1 MDQTANL
8 LGALSITL
16 ASEIWEAINTE
27 FGATGETGAAV
38 VLLGV
43 EPLSISELAAAL
55 GITHSGGVRLVN
67 RLVSDEL
74 AERQPNPKDSRAVL
88 VALTSDGH
96 ARRERALSERAA
108 VLEPALVGLTTLE
121 RTALQGALRKVLAQ
135 LVVSPLAGTQI
146 CRLCDEGSCVPRG
159 CPVEDR
165 YRELAAHS

>member
-1 MDQTANL
+1 MSFM

-16 ASEIWEAINTE
+16 ASEVWEAINAE

-43 EPLSISELAAAL
+43 EPLSIADLATAL

-67 RLVSDEL
+67 RLVSDGL

-88 VALTSDGH
+88 VSLTSTGH
-96 ARRERALSERAA
+96 ARRERALGERAA
-108 VLEPALVGLTTLE
+108 VLEPVLDALTGPE
-121 RTALQGALRKVLAQ
+121 RAALQRALRKILER
-135 LVVSPLAGTQI
+135 LVINPAAGMQI
-146 CRLCDEGSCVPRG
+146 CRLCDEDSCVPRG

-165 YRELAAHS
+165 YQELTARP

>member
-1 MDQTANL
+1 MDQTANM

-16 ASEIWEAINTE
+16 ASEVWEAINAE

-43 EPLSISELAAAL
+43 EPLSIADLAGAL

-67 RLVSDEL
+67 RLVNDGL

-88 VALTSDGH
+88 VALTGIGH
-96 ARRERALSERAA
+96 ARRERALGERADVLEPVLDVLTKTERAA
-108 VLEPALVGLTTLE
+108 
-121 RTALQGALRKVLAQ
+121 LQSALRKILAR
-135 LVVSPLAGTQI
+135 LVVSPVAGTQI
-146 CRLCDEGSCVPRG
+146 CRLCDESSCVPRG

-165 YRELAAHS
+165 YQELTGTP

>member
-1 MDQTANL
+1 MDQTANM

-16 ASEIWEAINTE
+16 ASEVWEAINAE

-43 EPLSISELAAAL
+43 EPLSIADLAGAL

-67 RLVSDEL
+67 RLVGDGL

-88 VALTSDGH
+88 VALTSTGH
-96 ARRERALSERAA
+96 ARRERALGQRAA
-108 VLEPALVGLTTLE
+108 VLEPVLDALTAPE
-121 RTALQGALRKVLAQ
+121 RVALQSALRKLLEQ
-135 LVVSPLAGTQI
+135 LVINPVAGMQI
-146 CRLCDEGSCVPRG
+146 CRLCDESSCVPLG

-165 YRELAAHS
+165 YQELTGRS